1 VSEREE
7 IAKRIYWT
15 QHTVMHDHEELW
27 RECKKQFIYLECA
40 ESIIEYQRRSQG
52 ANALGPCTQAEL
64 DQWEKEKDTKTGR
77 ILLMWKERAEKAE
90 AALAAQGASGELR
103 QDDARYWE
111 FRGKVEKAA
120 LAPILQGGRTEAEI
134 LSAVEQLAE
143 AMRLHSA
150 EIASQAPSEASSG
163 LSPPEQAHVRHTDLQ
178 LLILEIVET
187 GDWTEGDIAQ
197 AILDRYDVLVPRE
210 SSSPAALCSCKA
222 SQRDGQ
228 HMAWCP
234 ALSST
239 AQHPATEDRT

>member
-52 ANALGPCTQAEL
+52 VNALGPCTQAEL

-103 QDDARYWE
+103 QDDVIGNSRMKVD
-111 FRGKVEKAA
+111 FGKPSTHHDQLQRGY
-120 LAPILQGGRTEAEI
+120 GNRGR
-134 LSAVEQLAE
+134 
-143 AMRLHSA
+143 
-150 EIASQAPSEASSG
+150 
-163 LSPPEQAHVRHTDLQ
+163 D
-178 LLILEIVET
+178 
-187 GDWTEGDIAQ
+187 
-197 AILDRYDVLVPRE
+197 
-210 SSSPAALCSCKA
+210 K
-222 SQRDGQ
+222 
-228 HMAWCP
+228 
-234 ALSST
+234 
-239 AQHPATEDRT
+239 